1 MARDKPFVTSHSRDH
16 RDAKAGQKV
25 MIVLYIHTLGESHR
39 ADQVAEYDCKLPML
53 STCMLTLSRLQM
65 LGRVGRRVE
74 QWAAE

>member
-1 MARDKPFVTSHSRDH
+1 
-16 RDAKAGQKV
+16 V